1 MRIPKPYIACLAVF
15 GALSVIAAIPNAL
28 LYLFIFSMPL
38 LGAPGLVVLAA
49 PTILIYLL
57 AIAPVVLART
67 TSNRPVAIGLVAIGL
82 LIPLGIAIVPGW
94 ISEQRA
100 TEFIA
105 RMSADD
111 VNRTADG
118 KPRRIE
124 LIGDQASGLY
134 QFNQGIGD
142 KAATCNQICARL
154 LFNGEV
160 DWVRMTSLPDAS
172 ALRRKETAR
181 SVTYRI
187 EHRDFC
193 PDAAPAGYVV
203 EKIVRDRLIV
213 GDCLIAEPGGNE
225 PADATIRLSTN
236 YSSKSYPPAPF
247 PDAPDFVLVDS
258 IKQLQINMRGT
269 DDASPLRRQTETAVL
284 VLAKPYYIGTEMHM
298 QGGYSGPTRGRR
310 RIVAQPIDLAGSLKA
325 AFGYEIGDIA
335 PATSDSVRAVA
346 ERILAIPASAA
357 PIFSAQQQDVLVE
370 ALKATAKQASV
381 SSADIEFVARVII
394 DDRMKISTA
403 ALAIQEMLRKN
414 PGLYRPLVPVV
425 LDRMTGPV
433 EQTAS
438 HYKSALGWSLSDVPT
453 DDLRPYRGKMIGIVE
468 AQPDWTTYGVL
479 TRLAEFGDDHATSL
493 VIRRLN
499 PGGSARS
506 NPEFAAIA
514 ACRASAQAWP
524 ALEPA
529 VLAYLATKT
538 RNRLDDD
545 ESPLLLALVR
555 FGRKAQAVDI
565 VQKRGLSNGARVVD
579 RLNRFEPDFAPR
591 HCRDRL

>member
-1 MRIPKPYIACLAVF
+1 MRIPKPYIVSLAVF
-15 GALSVIAAIPNAL
+15 GALSAIAAIPNAL
-28 LYLFIFSMPL
+28 FWLFIVSIPL
-38 LGAPGLVVLAA
+38 LGAPGFVVLAA

-57 AIAPVVLART
+57 AIAPLVLART
-67 TSNRPVAIGLVAIGL
+67 APNRPVAIGLVAIGL
-82 LIPLGIAIVPGW
+82 LIPVGIAIVPGW

-111 VNRTADG
+111 VSGTADG

-124 LIGDQASGLY
+124 LIGNSASGLFE
-134 QFNQGIGD
+134 FNQGIGD
-142 KAATCNQICARL
+142 KTATCNQICARL

-160 DWVRMTSLPDAS
+160 DWVRVTRMPDAS
-172 ALRRKETAR
+172 VLLRKETAR

-203 EKIVRDRLIV
+203 EKVVRDRLIS
-213 GDCLIAEPGGNE
+213 GDCLIAEAGGNE
-225 PADATIRLSTN
+225 AADATVRLSTN

-258 IKQLQINMRGT
+258 IKQFQINMRGT

-284 VLAKPYYIGTEMHM
+284 VLAKPYYIGTEMHI

-310 RIVAQPIDLAGSLKA
+310 RIVARLIDLAGSLRA

-335 PATSDSVRAVA
+335 PAKSDSVRAVA

-357 PIFSAQQQDVLVE
+357 PVFSTQQQDVLVE

-381 SSADIEFVARVII
+381 SSADIELVSHIVT

-403 ALAIQEMLRKN
+403 ALSIQEMLRKN
-414 PGLYRPLVPVV
+414 PGLYRPLIPVV
-425 LDRMTGPV
+425 LDRMSGPGD
-433 EQTAS
+433 QTTS
-438 HYKSALGWSLSDVPT
+438 HYKSMLGWSLSDVST
-453 DDLRPYRGKMIGIVE
+453 NDLRPYREKMIGIVE

-479 TRLAEFGDDHATSL
+479 TRLAEFGDDDATSL
-493 VIRRLN
+493 VIRRLD
-499 PGGSARS
+499 PGGSRRS
-506 NPEFAAIA
+506 SPEFAAIA
-514 ACRASAQAWP
+514 ACRASMQAWP
-524 ALEPA
+524 ALQPA
-529 VLAYLATKT
+529 VLAYLASKT

-555 FGRKAQAVDI
+555 FGQKAQAVDI
-565 VQKRGLSNGARVVD
+565 VHKRGLSNGARVIE
-579 RLNRFEPDFAPR
+579 RLNRFEPDFDPR
-591 HCRDRL
+591 RCRDRL